1 MKLGERD
8 RERFTSFHARKSAF
22 AFGNKIIALGS
33 AIGND
38 NGEYPTETTLFQQ
51 ALWDEGETIVINQE
65 KASAFPYRK
74 EVNKGES
81 EAQLIVSLTG
91 EHYYIPAGQ
100 SLVIEKKAQQ
110 SRENKRMQPTEGKFA
125 TAYIDHGT
133 APNNE
138 SYEYMIV
145 MDATRS
151 QLRALQRGQTGYSVL
166 KHDSAAHIV
175 KDDDSNARGYAIF
188 DELEGEDDEYLA
200 ACDKEVMRYT
210 KTTGFTR
217 YMRPRYLPGRIR
229 YTPRRSA
236 VVQTTYPEGGKTGHQ
251 NRPLDS
257 RFRETNDTVSLM

>member
-1 MKLGERD
+1 MIHPGRTIACD
-8 RERFTSFHARKSAF
+8 RE
-22 AFGNKIIALGS
+22 
-33 AIGND
+33 
-38 NGEYPTETTLFQQ
+38 
-51 ALWDEGETIVINQE
+51 
-65 KASAFPYRK
+65 
-74 EVNKGES
+74 
-81 EAQLIVSLTG
+81 
-91 EHYYIPAGQ
+91 
-100 SLVIEKKAQQ
+100 KAQQ

-200 ACDKEVMRYT
+200 ACDKEVMVMIQPKGNRVHLSVCDLD
-210 KTTGFTR
+210 
-217 YMRPRYLPGRIR
+217 LPGRIQVYHR
-229 YTPRRSA
+229 AGVPAGY
-236 VVQTTYPEGGKTGHQ
+236 QTTYPERTVQAGHRNRSPRPPGFGKQH
-251 NRPLDS
+251 
-257 RFRETNDTVSLM
+257 DTVSHVPARHPGGVHARKTGKLTRSIPWKKGSVEKVTLKVISVNINKTKQYESIHDPFPRGRTNRLHGW